1 MDQRKKISERDIR
14 TKEREISEYLKVH
27 CVPEDYAAVKLQQF
41 VALQT
46 RFECANTLEVMAR
59 MMYSGVISIVSR
71 LARGFLLDRRPHHR
85 TRSHRTR

>member
-1 MDQRKKISERDIR
+1 MQPTMDQRKKISERDIR

-59 MMYSGVISIVSR
+59 MMHKQRRHKHRLEACSR
-71 LARGFLLDRRPHHR
+71 LSL
-85 TRSHRTR
+85 S